1 MTAPHPSFVEA
12 LAGAPSRSGC
22 YILEDARGHVLY
34 VGRAVDI
41 RKRTRV
47 YLRPGADGRARL
59 ADLLENA
66 RGASFRVCGTEV
78 EAILLEE
85 QLVKELQPPLNVVLK
100 DDKSFLHIRLGM
112 NHAFPGISLTRRK
125 SRDGQTWGP
134 FAHAGEARRTKKLIQ
149 RAFGLRDCSD
159 STLANR
165 SRHCIKHEMGLC
177 SAPCVGKRGGA
188 LYKQDLDAARQV
200 LEGKTAGLIAA
211 AEIDME
217 RASASEN
224 YEAALRARD
233 RMNALRSLN
242 QPQRVRLRMG
252 EDFDVLGLDERGC
265 FSLLEYRGGAWLGS
279 RHGEARVVPGIE
291 AAVSSLLSA
300 LYGPTVEIPPEI
312 LLPAFPEDTKAIEDW
327 LSGVANHPVRLK
339 VPLRGEKRALVRLA
353 ESNARIL
360 KRQSSRSPWGTVAR
374 ALAPWAGG
382 SPPSVVDAVD
392 VSHFQGKERVASR
405 VRFVEGVA
413 APESWR
419 RFVVKAGDGN
429 DDARAMREVVGRILV
444 GKSGGL
450 PDLLVLDGG
459 PPQLAAGLAAA
470 GDTGASLSMVALA
483 KARGGGLVPAKEER
497 VWIPG
502 AEEAI
507 PLGKG
512 HAARFFLEEIRD
524 EAHRF
529 AITHHRSRRANIK
542 TVLTR
547 VSGIG
552 PAKGRALLE
561 WSGGDL
567 GLIRDSAPRDLAAVP
582 GMNRGLAE
590 AVQQHLRDFL
600 P

>member
-1 MTAPHPSFVEA
+1 MIDPHPSFVEA
-12 LAGAPSRSGC
+12 LAGAPSRPGC
-22 YILEDARGHVLY
+22 YVLEDGCGHVLY

-59 ADLLENA
+59 ADLLEKA
-66 RGASFRVCGTEV
+66 RGANFRVCGSEV

-85 QLVKELQPPLNVVLK
+85 QLVKELQPPLNVLLK
-100 DDKSFLHIRLGM
+100 DDKGFLHIRLGM
-112 NHAFPGISLTRRK
+112 HHAFPGISLTRRK
-125 SRDGQTWGP
+125 DRQGRTWGP
-134 FAHAGEARRTKKLIQ
+134 FAHAGEARRTKKLLQ

-165 SRHCIKHEMGLC
+165 SRHCIKHEMDLC
-177 SAPCVGKRGGA
+177 SAPCVGKRKKG
-188 LYKQDLDAARQV
+188 LYQQDLDAARKV
-200 LEGKTAGLIAA
+200 LKGETGGLIAE
-211 AEIDME
+211 AEIAME
-217 RASASEN
+217 KASASEN

-233 RMNALRSLN
+233 RMTALRSLN
-242 QPQRVRLRMG
+242 EPQRVRLRRG

-279 RHGEARVVPGIE
+279 RHGEARVVPGFE

-300 LYGPTVEIPPEI
+300 LYGPTAEIPPEI
-312 LLPAFPEDTKAIEDW
+312 LLPAFPEDATAIEDW
-327 LSGVANHPVRLK
+327 LSGVAGHRVRLK

-353 ESNARIL
+353 ESNARTL
-360 KRQSSRSPWGTVAR
+360 NSQSSRSSWGPVAR

-382 SPPSVVDAVD
+382 SPPAVVDAVD
-392 VSHFQGKERVASR
+392 VSHFQGKDRVASR

-413 APESWR
+413 VPESWR

-429 DDARAMREVVGRILV
+429 DDARAMREVVGRILL

-459 PPQLAAGLAAA
+459 PPQLAAGLLAA
-470 GDTGASLSMVALA
+470 GDAESSLPMVALA
-483 KARGGGLVPAKEER
+483 KARDGGFVPAKEER
-497 VWIPG
+497 IWIPG

-507 PLGKG
+507 PLREG

-529 AITHHRSRRANIK
+529 AIAYHRSRRSNIK
-542 TVLTR
+542 PVLSR

-552 PAKGRALLE
+552 PVRGRALLE

-567 GLIRDSAPRDLAAVP
+567 GRIRDAAPRDVAAVP
-582 GMNRGLAE
+582 GMNLGLAE
-590 AVQQHLRDFL
+590 TVQQHLRDYL